1 MLDDHAYL
9 DPINPVAADRLVLD
23 IFAKVQSIA
32 DLGISGSARPE
43 FGEGMRSITYRERI
57 IFFHVSDSELTVLRV
72 LHGHQDISPDYFKTD
87 EN

>member
-1 MLDDHAYL
+1 MFEDHAYPEL
-9 DPINPVAADRLVLD
+9 NNPFAADRLVLD
-23 IFAKVQSIA
+23 IFAKVQSMA

-43 FGEGMRSITYRERI
+43 FGEGMRSIAYRERI

-72 LHGHQDISPDYFKTD
+72 LHGHHDISPDYFKTD